1 MEPRATGK
9 SIELF
14 FVDGRPEGILT
25 AEVSW
30 NSAETFFE
38 NILMVLPAPRI
49 DSLLGS
55 TRHGN
60 LQGSE
65 KTYQQGEAKRL
76 AGADITLPR
85 PTP

>member
-9 SIELF
+9 SVELF
-14 FVDGRPEGILT
+14 FVEGRPDGILM

-38 NILMVLPAPRI
+38 NILVVLPALRI

-65 KTYQQGEAKRL
+65 KTYQQREAKRL
-76 AGADITLPR
+76 ASADIALPR